1 MAVHGLELQAC
12 RLEVQ
17 QKLAKAVQKDQ
28 GPAKPEQIW
37 SIKFIKCNFFPLQ
50 YFFRNLPVEDWPFL
64 IFDAAKTVYS
74 HCF

>member
-1 MAVHGLELQAC
+1 MAVQGLELQAC

-17 QKLAKAVQKDQ
+17 QKLAKAMLKYQ
-28 GPAKPEQIW
+28 GPAMPEQIW

-50 YFFRNLPVEDWPFL
+50 YYFRNLPVEDWPLL
-64 IFDAAKTVYS
+64 IIDAAKTVYS